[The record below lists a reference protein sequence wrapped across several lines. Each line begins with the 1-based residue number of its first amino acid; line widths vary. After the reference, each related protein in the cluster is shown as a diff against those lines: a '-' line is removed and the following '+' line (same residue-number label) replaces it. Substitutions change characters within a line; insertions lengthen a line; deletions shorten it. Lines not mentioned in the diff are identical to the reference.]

1 MRRPRVLVID
11 DSEIASAVAC
21 AVLNNDGFDVRAV
34 RGADELGDVL
44 EVWSPDIVLAD
55 VNMPGVS
62 GPDLCRWIKVRV
74 ETQSVPVVL
83 YSDMSEARLQALA
96 EDAGADAYV
105 TKANGIEHVS
115 AKLTRL
121 CEEIVW

>member
-1 MRRPRVLVID
+1 MDAAMRRPRVLVID

-21 AVLNNDGFDVRAV
+21 AVLKNDGFDVRAV

-44 EVWSPDIVLAD
+44 EAWSPDIVLAD

-83 YSDMSEARLQALA
+83 YSDMSEARLRALA

-105 TKANGIEHVS
+105 TKANGIE
-115 AKLTRL
+115 
-121 CEEIVW
+121 